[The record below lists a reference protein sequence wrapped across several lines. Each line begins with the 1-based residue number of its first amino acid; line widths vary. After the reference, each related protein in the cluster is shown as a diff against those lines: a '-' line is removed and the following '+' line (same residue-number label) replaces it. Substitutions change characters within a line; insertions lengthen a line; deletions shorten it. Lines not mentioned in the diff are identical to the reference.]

1 MATKRCAACGRLF
14 NPWPQIPN
22 QQFCSEP
29 DCQRE
34 RRRRKQQAKRK
45 NNPVVRDSD
54 AQYLRDWVAKNPDY
68 WKAYRGCHPEYVE
81 RNRRAQLERNQRRI
95 AKDNPSLPVGLP
107 AGRYQMIPV
116 SNDVIANEDVWIV
129 EIIVLSA
136 SSKFSGGNCKV
147 KS

>member
-1 MATKRCAACGRLF
+1 MAMKRCAACGRLL

-54 AQYLRDWVAKNPDY
+54 AQYLRDWVAKNQNTG
-68 WKAYRGCHPEYVE
+68 K
-81 RNRRAQLERNQRRI
+81 RI
-95 AKDNPSLPVGLP
+95 EAEVFPAGYPGGLP
-107 AGRYQMIPV
+107 NCSPI
-116 SNDVIANEDVWIV
+116 
-129 EIIVLSA
+129 LSA
-136 SSKFSGGNCKV
+136 SLCVSSSPSN
-147 KS
+147 